1 MTRTETVDSGSD
13 IVKTRLKPTYANVTS
28 TLALVVALSG
38 GAYAATSIPN
48 HSVGT
53 AQLKPDAV
61 TGGKVK
67 NGSLR
72 ANDFNA
78 NSLPSGEPGPAGP
91 SGAPGAQGQQGLP
104 GDQGEQGVPGQQGEQ
119 GEQGQQ
125 GVPGQQGEQGE
136 QGQQGEQGIPGQP
149 GKDGTNSVVE
159 IRRMKGDVD
168 GVTQIHDPSY
178 PQPDS
183 PNVEFFGP
191 TKTFTVTTGQILTAS
206 ARVDMYTRTMSQ
218 TGLYVEICQ
227 ELVGNSHPYYPDGTG
242 EPAPSAVGAHT
253 SVTPVVAWYMTA
265 GTYKVGV
272 CGVSGSFDDDF
283 DLHWTGYIQVTNST
297 QTGL

>member
-1 MTRTETVDSGSD
+1 MVDPGSD

-48 HSVGT
+48 QSVGT

-91 SGAPGAQGQQGLP
+91 SGAPGA
-104 GDQGEQGVPGQQGEQ
+104 
-119 GEQGQQ
+119 
-125 GVPGQQGEQGE
+125 

-206 ARVDMYTRTMSQ
+206 ARVDIYTRTMSQ

-242 EPAPSAVGAHT
+242 EPAPTAVGAHT

-272 CGVSGSFDDDF
+272 CGVSGNFDDDF